1 MDSTKAPFV
10 PIAIAFILGILM
22 QYYLTAS
29 ITIWLILACSGFAYK
44 QPIRLFYLSI
54 IMLGFLVATLQTIEV
69 VVPKGARIQSV
80 AKIESM
86 PEKGTKRWQRVD
98 ARLICFADSSQLW
111 RPTNEKI
118 QLYVDTSLTIHYGQT
133 ITYTT
138 RHYAI
143 DSSYGKYV
151 GRQGVTARQYAYAID
166 SLDQTESISSKI
178 AELRSLIA
186 VKIRQIDAPTSAVG
200 LIEALTIGLRVNLDK
215 EQRSDYQ
222 RVGVAHLL
230 AVSGLHVGIVYGI
243 LNLILGWVKVFRR
256 GYLVVGLIVIVL
268 LLGYAFLTGFS
279 ASVVR
284 AVLMFTLFQI
294 GNMTSRGYSS
304 LNILC
309 STAFFLLIFKASW
322 IFDLG
327 FQLSFLAMVGITIF
341 FQPLRCLWR
350 PRFKVME
357 WLWTLTALSMSA
369 QVAVMPLVA
378 FKFGQLP
385 LVALLINPIVWFTV
399 PVIIGFSIFY
409 IISNWSIIGQAATS
423 IAELQNNIISWASS
437 HSWVALEVNQMPI
450 WICYLSYAIL
460 LILAYSVVNHPIH
473 SMRHKSR

>member
-1 MDSTKAPFV
+1 MDSKKAPFI

-29 ITIWLILACSGFAYK
+29 MTICLILACSGFAYK

-54 IMLGFLVATLQTIEV
+54 IMLGFLVSTLQTIEV
-69 VVPKGARIQSV
+69 VVPKGNRIQAV

-86 PEKGTKRWQRVD
+86 PEKGTKRWQRAD
-98 ARLICFADSSQLW
+98 AQLICFADSSQLW
-111 RPTNEKI
+111 RPTNEKV
-118 QLYVDTSLTIHYGQT
+118 QLYIDTSLTVHYGQT
-133 ITYTT
+133 ITYTA

-143 DSSYGKYV
+143 DSSYGKYI
-151 GRQGVTARQYAYAID
+151 GRQGITARHYAYSID
-166 SLDQTESISSKI
+166 SLDQTESILSKI

-230 AVSGLHVGIVYGI
+230 AVSGLHVGIIYGI
-243 LNLILGWVKVFRR
+243 LNLMFGWMKVFRR
-256 GYLVVGLIVIVL
+256 GYVILGLIVIVL
-268 LLGYAFLTGFS
+268 LWSYAFLTGFS

-284 AVLMFTLFQI
+284 AVVMFTLFQI
-294 GNMTSRGYSS
+294 GNMISREYNS

-309 STAFFLLIFKASW
+309 FTAFTLIMFKASW

-327 FQLSFLAMVGITIF
+327 FQLSFLAMVGITVF
-341 FQPLRCLWR
+341 FQPFRNLWR

-357 WLWTLTALSMSA
+357 WLWTLTALSISA
-369 QVAVMPLVA
+369 QLAVLPLVA
-378 FKFGQLP
+378 FKFGQIP

-399 PVIIGFSIFY
+399 PVIIGLSIFY
-409 IISNWSIIGQAATS
+409 IISNWNIIGQAAAS
-423 IAELQNNIISWASS
+423 VAELQNNIISWTSS
-437 HSWVALEVNQMPI
+437 HSWIALEVNQMPI
-450 WICYLSYAIL
+450 WLCYLSYAIL

-473 SMRHKSR
+473 SMRRKSR